1 MAKRTQEQYVRDTYT
16 GMKNRVSGNDMSVHE
31 NYHGLEICERDEFIQ
46 WSLFDD
52 AFQGIWDEWEATDY
66 TDNKIGP
73 SIDRIDPSE
82 GYVFGNMQ
90 WKTRSMNTKRA
101 NYANAHGWGM

>member
-1 MAKRTQEQYVRDTYT
+1 MTKMTQEQYVSNKYTQMKYRVDGRDPTCAHVY
-16 GMKNRVSGNDMSVHE
+16 E
-31 NYHGLEICERDEFIQ
+31 GLEICERDEFIQ